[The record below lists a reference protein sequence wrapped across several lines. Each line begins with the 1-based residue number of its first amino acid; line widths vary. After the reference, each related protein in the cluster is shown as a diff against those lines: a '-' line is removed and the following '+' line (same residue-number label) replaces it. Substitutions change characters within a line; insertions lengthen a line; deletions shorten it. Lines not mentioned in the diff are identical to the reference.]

1 MDLPASDAAE
11 TLDFAGHE
19 TNERNSP
26 DLQQRSLRKPRLSL
40 QKRGTLA
47 R

>member
-1 MDLPASDAAE
+1 MYLSASDAAE